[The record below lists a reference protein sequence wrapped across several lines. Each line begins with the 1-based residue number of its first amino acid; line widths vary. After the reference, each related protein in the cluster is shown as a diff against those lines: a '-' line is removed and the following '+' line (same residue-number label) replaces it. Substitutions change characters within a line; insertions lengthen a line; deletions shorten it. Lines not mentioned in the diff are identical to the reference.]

1 MIRPSLPFPVADQH
15 CDVLENRPVNRRYKH
30 LVLRASRPA
39 VEAQPGQ
46 FFHLLCDAAGVAP
59 FLRRPMSVFR
69 ANAGAG
75 TVEFLYRVKGSGT
88 LALAELRRGEALSI
102 MGPLGTG
109 FRLDPAWG
117 RILILA
123 RGVGLATLAPIADW
137 AKANGTR
144 VTAILSARSPDEL
157 MDREFA
163 GESGASVMPVFD
175 SDGSSEVGRV
185 ERLLGGLL
193 HDGAADA
200 LFTCGSNRLL
210 LLAQRLARAFG
221 LPGQVALEQQMGCG
235 LGMCL
240 SCVCAVE
247 VDGRIVHKRVCTDGP
262 VFDLLHVSSW
272 Q

>member
-1 MIRPSLPFPVADQH
+1 MIRPSLLFQIADQ
-15 CDVLENRPVNRRYKH
+15 CCEVLENRPVNWRYKR
-30 LVLRASRPA
+30 LVLRASSPA
-39 VEAQPGQ
+39 IEAKPGQ
-46 FFHLLCDAAGVAP
+46 FFHILCNAPGAAP

-69 ANAGAG
+69 ANPGAG
-75 TVEFLYRVKGSGT
+75 TVEFLYRVKGTGT

-102 MGPLGTG
+102 VGPLGTG
-109 FRLDPAWG
+109 FRLDRSWR

-144 VTAILSARSPDEL
+144 ATAILSARSPDEL

-163 GESGASVMPVFD
+163 GDSRAGVMPVFD

-185 ERLLGGLL
+185 ESLARCLVR
-193 HDGAADA
+193 DGAADA

-210 LLAQRLARAFG
+210 LLAQRLARDFG

-240 SCVCAVE
+240 SCVCPIE
-247 VDGRIVHKRVCTDGP
+247 VDGRIVHKRVCTEGP